1 MLKKLINESVEVKGS
16 DKDDHKTKSMHD
28 FASGKIKCLVTK
40 PKIAGF
46 GMNWQVCHNVAF
58 ASVSDSFE
66 QFFQASRRVYRF
78 GQKHDVNVHIAIS
91 EAEGSIKANIARKEK
106 DFLIM
111 IDEIVAHTKSQTLK
125 EIKQVSIEKTEYKPL
140 AEMKLPLFLKEI

>member
-1 MLKKLINESVEVKGS
+1 MHSLINESVEITGS
-16 DKDDHKTKSMHD
+16 DKDDKKITSMHY
-28 FASGKIKCLVTK
+28 FAAGKIKCLVTK

-58 ASVSDSFE
+58 ASVTDSFE
-66 QFFQASRRVYRF
+66 QFFQSERRVYRF

-91 EAEGSIKANIARKEK
+91 ESEGSIKNNLDRKEK

-111 IDEIVAHTKSQTLK
+111 IDEIVSHTKSQTIK
-125 EIKQVSIEKTEYKPL
+125 EIKQVTIEKTEYNPKVIMELPTFIK
-140 AEMKLPLFLKEI
+140 EM